1 MKYKKVLSAVL
12 ASVMVVSSLS
22 FNAIADTADL
32 FVTGGDDSS
41 VDETVSGGAVET
53 ADEIISDNETENGI
67 ISDAIESI
75 KNFFVADAKATA
87 EAVKVAVAVNI
98 SYGKGTA
105 EITSGLY
112 KDDISFVDGYL
123 KEGETAEITVKPE
136 EGWQLDKISYFNA
149 SFGLN
154 NIELTAAEGKENT
167 YKFTVPNDY
176 YSAVGLYMV
185 VQFKPILAE
194 GEYEIYLNN
203 DGSSAASYDVDRL
216 GAKEGE
222 IVTITTHYSK
232 ATTYT
237 VPTVK
242 DEAENEIE
250 VTRQSIKLDA
260 AATEAVYT
268 FVMPASKVTVYKK
281 TSSNCNY
288 TLKTIPEEFAP
299 YVSFKNNNNTVS
311 MGQNVNL
318 NVTNEINGKYYRAD
332 VNVRATLGTENEA
345 VGEVSSVSDGV
356 STYIWKLSAVEAEA
370 VVTFT
375 ETTPYTITNNVD
387 IAGAAMKLS
396 NSTKAAEG
404 DKVTMTL
411 TVETQ
416 NGYYYDTAILP
427 EVKGSKGGNIDI
439 SVENSTAKTIT
450 FSFIMPADNVSVNL
464 DSQAVKQKDLRTV
477 TVAEDSKSYITA
489 DAAEAREGNAV
500 NLTVDNTSGAVQFIK
515 VQYEGRIAEYFA
527 PTTKKFTMKD
537 ANAEI
542 SVLTVTDSW
551 FDEGNYDADLYNSG
565 SNNWNISDAADFA
578 AFGKKVKENSTFF
591 TGGTINITKDI
602 DMSGHIWIPV
612 NIKMS
617 NKNDAVTINGNGKS
631 VTGLNITGYNDRY
644 YGLFGTAYGNIFIN
658 NLSVGGDLTAHMKNT
673 TCVGTLVAY
682 PSGGTLSVDNCNT
695 KFNVNIDGYTNN
707 TLSIGDLVG
716 EYRSDT
722 TIINSSAE
730 NNTVIENCG
739 SSNINYSGLSGIL
752 SSIGISTYAR
762 VKNNINNSV
771 FKVGDNVEDIDAS
784 GKFVLC
790 GIASNLNTA
799 IVANNYFGG
808 SISSSVDAE
817 IYGIAKTITG
827 DLTDVNYSYFE
838 PVVPVE
844 NENEDYFSTVD
855 SNNKVGR
862 IKLATLLNEWVNDN
876 SSEIS
881 YSAWTSDMESGKPVH
896 KAAEQ
901 SAESFNI
908 ITDVTGTEFGEL
920 NVDEKA
926 AAGKKVV
933 VYVTPKNLC
942 VLDSF
947 KVVLAG
953 DETQSVSTRKNDDG
967 SYSFYMPGEDVKV
980 VAVFAEDANTI
991 TVNKTGEGDVTV
1003 KPSVSSTTD
1012 KATAGETI
1020 TVTLTPDNSKY
1031 FTYGTFDVKD
1041 AEGNDVEVTEEETGK
1056 YTFVMPKGN
1065 VTINVDFKDVNS
1077 QFNVD
1082 GTLKDGKYK
1091 LPVAF
1096 MKSNDHNTPS
1106 MASSCVVS
1114 GTVEVK
1120 DGISYVTIDLQPV
1133 TTMGLTAA
1141 AKNWKI
1147 GQTNSV
1153 SGEKT
1158 AADYHLNDK
1167 GEVDQI
1173 TFVLPKDENGGA
1185 YSWGGVYAN
1194 IDVDVLGGMNVDGW
1208 IDMDFVNAEPME
1220 SAAKFGSAQIEL
1232 APGEYNLPVKMMKST
1247 DITSASMAGSCIKDG
1262 KLIVNDD
1269 GTATV
1274 IIGLQP
1280 VAIGTISDWAKTWN
1294 IYQGNSTASE
1304 KKPAIEELNLDGN
1317 VCAIT
1322 FTLPDNSFDGVYAN
1336 MFISAM
1342 NSTQDA
1348 YLAFD
1353 YANATPASKAY
1364 LFGSGNKALTSGT
1377 YNLDVK
1383 MMKANNI
1390 TSASMAGSCIK
1401 GGTLTVA
1408 EDGKATITID
1418 LQPVTVGT
1426 ISDWA
1431 EQWKIYNGNS
1441 PSGETTDA
1449 AAHINSD
1456 GKVDQ
1461 ISFELKDNSVDGVY
1475 VNMFV
1480 SAMNTAQ
1487 DAYLAFDY
1495 SGCGESTTNTYTGT
1509 AHVDQFGEYDVNV
1522 TVTVTD
1528 GVITGITVEGTNF
1541 GGTHADYNKSKLQA
1555 AIDGLKEAFNGKSAD
1570 DAEGIDGVEAVTGA
1584 TYSSNAIKSAILNAL
1599 SLAVED
1605 EVINIPTEKLAQGE
1619 YTVDIA
1625 FYTDN
1630 VKHSLIE
1637 NDKAKATIKVD
1648 ADGKLT
1654 LTTDVINGT
1663 VKEPLYVLNFNG
1675 YYENNDISKALKT
1688 DADVT
1693 MGTVDYSDD
1702 VFEKDTPVVT
1712 KVTFPLEGEYA
1723 KIYNT
1728 NASIYVPAMKNL
1740 TGNITGIEFD
1750 RGIFKSDCFAKI
1762 YWDSIEKISEP
1773 VVMEDGSYTADISI
1787 LKIDSDDTSSASR
1800 SFATTDVPI
1809 RVEDGKAYVRLSYT
1823 SPMIEKI
1830 EQLKDGSYVELTKT
1844 AVDGGNYVEAE
1855 LNSVD
1860 DIATIQFTIN
1870 TGTSYGTMVN
1880 QARVKINTDTLKEA
1894 AVTPSYEYGSAKTV
1908 LKPGTYNVPAKLMN
1922 SSNIATPSMAGSCV
1936 KGAEVTVN
1944 EDGSALVKVDL
1955 QAVTVGT
1962 ISDWAEKWNV
1972 YQENAASGN
1981 VKPAV
1986 EGINSDGKVESIM
1999 FILPDNSFD
2008 GVYVNMFVPAM
2019 NYSPDAY
2026 LAIDFANAKVKE
2038 EETTTENSTETTTET
2053 TTEYST
2059 ETTTE
2064 STTESTTEV
2073 PVKAVKYS
2081 VPVKMVQAANPSL
2094 ESMGNGAIDGNAI
2107 VTVMNGKST
2116 VELSFKAYTL
2126 SGLYGHLLK
2135 LWSYPTADAMNYSW
2149 WNDAEYEVP
2158 AGVIETYIDYGLNYT
2173 QGDTT
2178 QSEFVKTFKI
2188 TRTAEKENSIY
2199 IRISV
2204 DAMAGFDQAARLDL
2218 DWDNAQVI
2226 TEVEVSTESTT
2237 EAVTEGSTESTTEAA
2252 EESTTASGGGNN
2264 SDDESNEIEDGK
2276 YWMEIALW
2284 NANIDQASMGD
2295 SVFEN
2300 NRKALVSI
2308 SGNTATIE
2316 IGTNP
2321 VAVSGYTSALQDIR
2335 SDNVNINV
2343 DSRESFTTNTRF
2355 DGQEHTFDYIAK
2367 FSFDVDDITTEY
2379 IPVEISVP
2387 YTPMDGISANV
2398 GGYIAARLKLDWSGL
2413 VKADDNETLNPD
2425 SSSAAGTSSSG
2436 GGGSSVNTSNK
2447 DTGIK
2452 IEAEE
2457 FVFPDNT
2464 TFTTKAVTT
2473 GTEYATAKKLVGD
2486 NFRLF
2491 SISAENDGEAV
2502 TPSGVANIYFPVEK
2516 EDGNNIAIYR
2526 IVEGD
2531 KNTEAGKTEL
2541 EYRLSDDG
2549 KYYVVTVK
2557 EFGLFAVANTDYN
2570 DVEAVSTMKPV
2581 TENTGSKEIAFKD
2594 IDNHWAEDYILKAVD
2609 KGLFTGVESD
2619 KFAPDMD
2626 TTRAMFVIVLG
2637 RLNGVSENKEG
2648 NITFKDVNKEDYFYP
2663 FVVWASENDIV
2674 EGFSE
2679 DRFAPELNITREQMA
2694 RIMYEFAKN
2703 NGIELKKVART
2714 EFTDADN
2721 ISSWAEESVN
2731 ALSEAGIINGRTDGT
2746 FDPKG
2751 NATRAEIATMLINF
2765 IDEYMA

>member
-12 ASVMVVSSLS
+12 AGVMAASTLS
-22 FNAIADTADL
+22 FNAVADTAEL
-32 FVTGGDDSS
+32 FVNGGDTSS
-41 VDETVSGGAVET
+41 VDETVSGSAVEA
-53 ADEIISDNETENGI
+53 ADEITSDNETENGI

-75 KNFFVADAKATA
+75 KNFFAADAKATA
-87 EAVKVAVAVNI
+87 EAVKVSASVNI
-98 SYGKGTA
+98 GYGKGTA

-112 KDDISFVDGYL
+112 KDDISFANGYL
-123 KEGETAEITVKPE
+123 KEGETAEITVKPD
-136 EGWQLDKISYFNA
+136 EGWELDKISYFNA

-154 NIELTAAEGKENT
+154 DIELTAAEGKENT

-176 YSAVGLYMV
+176 YSAAGLYMA

-194 GEYEIYLNN
+194 GEYEIYLND
-203 DGSSAASYDVDRL
+203 DGTSLASYDVDRL
-216 GAKEGE
+216 GAKAGE
-222 IVTITTHYSK
+222 TVTITTHYSK

-237 VPTVK
+237 IPTVK

-250 VTRQSIKLDA
+250 VTRQSIKLDE

-299 YVSFKNNNNTVS
+299 YVSFKNNNNTIS

-318 NVTNEINGKYYRAD
+318 NVTNEINGKYYKAD

-345 VGEVSSVSDGV
+345 VGELSSVNDGV

-427 EVKGSKGGNIDI
+427 EVKGSKGGNVDI
-439 SVENSTAKTIT
+439 SVESSGTKTIT
-450 FSFIMPADNVSVNL
+450 FSFIMPADNVSINL

-489 DAAEAREGNAV
+489 DVTEAREGNAV
-500 NLTVDNTSGAVQFIK
+500 NLTVDNTSGVVQFIK

-565 SNNWNISDAADFA
+565 LNNWNISDAADFA
-578 AFGKKVKENSTFF
+578 AFGKKVKENPTFF
-591 TGGTINITKDI
+591 AGGTINITKDI

-644 YGLFGTAYGNIFIN
+644 YGLFGTAYGNISIN
-658 NLSVGGDLTAHMKNT
+658 DLSISGDLTAHMKNT
-673 TCVGTLVAY
+673 TCVGPLVAY
-682 PSGGTLSVDNCNT
+682 GSNGTLSINNCNT
-695 KFNVNIDGYTNN
+695 KFNVNVDGYTNN

-716 EYRSDT
+716 EYHSDT
-722 TIINSSAE
+722 AIINSSAE

-739 SSNINYSGLSGIL
+739 SSNINYSGLSGI
-752 SSIGISTYAR
+752 GISTYAM

-771 FKVGDNVEDIDAS
+771 FTVGDNVEDINTS
-784 GKFVLC
+784 NKFVLC
-790 GIASNLNTA
+790 GIASDLNTA

-808 SISSSVDAE
+808 SISSSVDAD

-855 SNNKVGR
+855 ANNKVGR

-876 SSEIS
+876 SSQIS
-881 YSAWTSDMESGKPVH
+881 YSAWTSDTESGKPVH

-947 KVVLAG
+947 KVVLAE

-967 SYSFYMPGEDVKV
+967 SYSFYMPGEDVKI
-980 VAVFAEDANTI
+980 VAVFAEDTI
-991 TVNKTGEGDVTV
+991 TLNKTGEGDVTV

-1020 TVTLTPDNSKY
+1020 AVTLTPDNSKY

-1041 AEGNDVEVTEEETGK
+1041 AEGNNVEVTEEETGK
-1056 YTFVMPKGN
+1056 YTFVMPRGN
-1065 VTINVDFKDVNS
+1065 VTINVNFKDVS
-1077 QFNVD
+1077 GQFNAD

-1114 GTVEVK
+1114 GTIEVK
-1120 DGISYVTIDLQPV
+1120 DGVSYVTIDLQPV

-1147 GQTNSV
+1147 SQTNSV

-1208 IDMDFVNAEPME
+1208 IDMDFVSAEPME
-1220 SAAKFGSAQIEL
+1220 SSAKFGSAQIEL

-1280 VAIGTISDWAKTWN
+1280 VSMGTISDWAKAWN

-1317 VCAIT
+1317 VCGIT

-1342 NSTQDA
+1342 NSTQ
-1348 YLAFD
+1348 
-1353 YANATPASKAY
+1353 N
-1364 LFGSGNKALTSGT
+1364 
-1377 YNLDVK
+1377 
-1383 MMKANNI
+1383 
-1390 TSASMAGSCIK
+1390 
-1401 GGTLTVA
+1401 
-1408 EDGKATITID
+1408 
-1418 LQPVTVGT
+1418 
-1426 ISDWA
+1426 
-1431 EQWKIYNGNS
+1431 
-1441 PSGETTDA
+1441 
-1449 AAHINSD
+1449 
-1456 GKVDQ
+1456 
-1461 ISFELKDNSVDGVY
+1461 
-1475 VNMFV
+1475 
-1480 SAMNTAQ
+1480 
-1487 DAYLAFDY
+1487 AYLAFDY
-1495 SGCGESTTNTYTGT
+1495 SSCGKSTTNTYTGT
-1509 AHVDQFGEYDVNV
+1509 AHIDQFGEYDVNV
-1522 TVTVTD
+1522 SVTVTD
-1528 GVITGITVEGTNF
+1528 GIITGITVEGTNF
-1541 GGTHADYNKSKLQA
+1541 GGTHADYNKTKLQA
-1555 AIDGLKEAFNGKSAD
+1555 AIDGLKDLFNGKSAD
-1570 DAEGIDGVEAVTGA
+1570 DAEGINGVEAVTGA

-1599 SLAVED
+1599 SLAIED

-1637 NDKAKATIKVD
+1637 NEKAKATIKVD
-1648 ADGKLT
+1648 ADGSLT
-1654 LTTDVINGT
+1654 LTTDIINGT

-1675 YYENNDISKALKT
+1675 YYENNDTSKALKT
-1688 DADVT
+1688 DAEVT

-1728 NASIYVPAMKNL
+1728 NASVYVPAMKNL
-1740 TGNITGIEFD
+1740 TGTVSGVEFD
-1750 RGIFKSDCFAKI
+1750 RGVFKSNCFAKI

-1773 VVMEDGSYTADISI
+1773 IDVKDGSYTADISM
-1787 LKIDSDDTSSASR
+1787 LKIDSDDASSASR

-1870 TGTSYGTMVN
+1870 TGTAYGTMVN

-1894 AVTPSYEYGSAKTV
+1894 AVSPSYEYGSAKTV
-1908 LKPGTYNVPAKLMN
+1908 LKPGTYSVPAKLMN
-1922 SSNIATPSMAGSCV
+1922 SSNITTPSMAGSCV
-1936 KGAEVTVN
+1936 KSAEITVN

-1955 QAVTVGT
+1955 QAVTVGS
-1962 ISDWAEKWNV
+1962 ISDWAEKWNI
-1972 YQENAASGN
+1972 YQGSLASGD
-1981 VKPAV
+1981 VKPSI

-1999 FILPDNSFD
+1999 FTLPDNSFD

-2026 LAIDFANAKVKE
+2026 IALDFANAKAKE
-2038 EETTTENSTETTTET
+2038 EDSTESSTELTTENTTETTTET
-2053 TTEYST
+2053 TTEAST

-2064 STTESTTEV
+2064 DTTEI
-2073 PVKAVKYS
+2073 PAKAVKYS
-2081 VPVKMVQAANPSL
+2081 VPVNMVQAANPSL

-2107 VTVMNGKST
+2107 ITVEKGKST
-2116 VELSFKAYTL
+2116 VEMNFKAYTL

-2135 LWSYPTADAMNYSW
+2135 LWSYPETDAMNYSW
-2149 WNDAEYEVP
+2149 WNDSRFEIPAEAV
-2158 AGVIETYIDYGLNYT
+2158 ATYTDYGMNYT

-2178 QSEFVKTFKI
+2178 QSEFVKTFKM
-2188 TRTAEKENSIY
+2188 TRAAEKEDSIY

-2204 DAMAGFDQAARLDL
+2204 DAMAGFDQAARLDF
-2218 DWDNAQVI
+2218 DWANAKVI
-2226 TEVEVSTESTT
+2226 EEVEVSTETT
-2237 EAVTEGSTESTTEAA
+2237 TDEVIESSTESVTED
-2252 EESTTASGGGNN
+2252 EQESSTTSGGGSN
-2264 SDDESNEIEDGK
+2264 SDDDSDKLQDGK
-2276 YWMEIALW
+2276 YWVEIALW

-2295 SVFEN
+2295 SAFEN
-2300 NRKALVSI
+2300 NRNALVTI
-2308 SGNTATIE
+2308 SGNTATFE

-2335 SDNVNINV
+2335 SDSVNINI
-2343 DSRESFTTNTRF
+2343 DSKSNFTTNTRY
-2355 DGQEHTFDYIAK
+2355 DGNEHTFDYITK
-2367 FSFDVDDITTEY
+2367 FSFDLDNTTEQY
-2379 IPVEISVP
+2379 IPVEINVP
-2387 YTPMDGISANV
+2387 YTPMDGISAND
-2398 GGYIAARLKLDWSGL
+2398 GGYIGARLKINWSSAEKTSDSAAL
-2413 VKADDNETLNPD
+2413 SPD
-2425 SSSAAGTSSSG
+2425 SSSASGTSSSG
-2436 GGGSSVNTSNK
+2436 GGGGSVNTSSK

-2452 IEAEE
+2452 IEADE
-2457 FVFPDNT
+2457 FVFPDNIN
-2464 TFTTKAVTT
+2464 FITKAVTS
-2473 GTEYATAKKLVGD
+2473 GDEYNTAKALVG
-2486 NFRLF
+2486 NSFRLF
-2491 SISAENDGEAV
+2491 SISAEADGEEV
-2502 TPSGVANIYFPVEK
+2502 SPSGVAAIYFPVE
-2516 EDGNNIAIYR
+2516 DGDGENIAIYR
-2526 IVEGD
+2526 IVESD
-2531 KNTEAGKTEL
+2531 NNTEAGRTEL
-2541 EYRLSDDG
+2541 EYTVSDDG

-2557 EFGLFAVANTDYN
+2557 EFGLFAVVNSDYDNTDAVTALKPVEEKTESNSSTFN
-2570 DVEAVSTMKPV
+2570 DVDS
-2581 TENTGSKEIAFKD
+2581 
-2594 IDNHWAEDYILKAVD
+2594 HWAKDYILKAVEL
-2609 KGLFTGVESD
+2609 GLFAGVESD
-2619 KFAPDMD
+2619 RFAPDMD
-2626 TTRAMFVIVLG
+2626 TTRAMFVTVLG
-2637 RLNGVSENKEG
+2637 RLESVSEDTEG
-2648 NITFKDVNKEDYFYP
+2648 DIKFEDVNRDDYFYP
-2663 FVVWASENDIV
+2663 FVAWAYENDIV
-2674 EGFSE
+2674 EGISGE
-2679 DRFAPELNITREQMA
+2679 RFAPEMNITREQMA
-2694 RIMYEFAKN
+2694 RLLYEFAKYK
-2703 NGIELKKVART
+2703 GIELKQIART
-2714 EFTDADN
+2714 QFTDEES
-2721 ISSWAEESVN
+2721 ISSWAVKSVN

-2746 FDPKG
+2746 FDPQG
-2751 NATRAEIATMLINF
+2751 NATRAEIAAMLINF
-2765 IDEYMA
+2765 INEYMA